1 MKNTIKSSKKD
12 DLELFYIGQIDEN
25 FIFKNYKELLENS
38 KNFLENLKS
47 AFCFVLKLGDD
58 EYFAARSLFNPAEI
72 FCYFDGRKFSFN
84 FSQDELLK
92 SIKKELD
99 LSALSEYLS
108 FCRSHK
114 SFFKNVFFCEAGS
127 FLHYKNKQLKIEVFD
142 DLKGLCAN
150 FLSKEEIEQKILN
163 TLSFEIKQNLHKNPA
178 CLLSGG
184 LDSSVLCALFQKT
197 KKQKIAAF
205 NLGFKDALHYD
216 ESAFA
221 RLSADFIG
229 CDLQRV
235 NITRNDFISEFESL
249 FDYACEPLADS
260 ATLAL
265 KFLSKK
271 IKEFGYECAFSAEG
285 SDECFLGYDL
295 YFRVLEF
302 YKYDIP
308 PAKYPQISKDS
319 EYLRRKA
326 KNLPIYGGFC
336 EVFTAFQKE
345 LLFKNSPQFTLFEPI
360 KKYENSYENFSQM
373 RFMDLKIASNS
384 TILKKLSMM
393 DIELFTPFLS
403 LAKFALKIPNPS
415 PNNEPKELLKNLA
428 KKQKLLPNEIIFR
441 KKKGLSTPFLEWILK
456 DCSAS
461 KEILKC
467 NEILNFTLFD
477 EDFVFKLEQKARRGR
492 FKQHL
497 WTLLV
502 FSKWLQKHFG

>member
-12 DLELFYIGQIDEN
+12 HLELFYTGQIDPD
-25 FIFKNYKELLENS
+25 FIFKNSKELLKKPKE
-38 KNFLENLKS
+38 FLKNLKFP
-47 AFCFVLKLGDD
+47 FCFVLRADD
-58 EYFAARSLFNPAEI
+58 EYFIARSLFNPIEI
-72 FCYFDGRKFSFN
+72 FSYFDGQKFSFD

-92 SIKKELD
+92 SVKKELNLD
-99 LSALSEYLS
+99 ALSEYLS
-108 FCRSHK
+108 FCRSSK

-127 FLHYKNKQLKIEVFD
+127 FLHYKNKQLKIEIFD
-142 DLKGLCAN
+142 DLKGICPDNLN
-150 FLSKEEIEQKILN
+150 KEEIEQKILN
-163 TLSFEIKQNLHKNPA
+163 TLNSQIEQNLDKNPA

-184 LDSSVLCALFQKT
+184 LDSSLLCALFQRMKN
-197 KKQKIAAF
+197 QKVVAF
-205 NLGFKDALHYD
+205 NLAFKDEAHYD

-221 RLSADFIG
+221 SLVADFIG
-229 CDLQRV
+229 CDLRTI
-235 NITRNDFISEFESL
+235 NITQNDFIGEFESL
-249 FDYACEPLADS
+249 FDYASEPLADS
-260 ATLAL
+260 AVLAL

-271 IKEFGYECAFSAEG
+271 IKEDGLEHAFSAEG
-285 SDECFLGYDL
+285 GDECFLGYDL

-308 PAKYPQISKDS
+308 RAKYPQISKDS

-345 LLFKNSPQFTLFEPI
+345 LLFKNSPQFALFEPI

-373 RFMDLKIASNS
+373 RFMDFKIASNS

-393 DIELFTPFLS
+393 DISLFTPFLS
-403 LAKFALKIPNPS
+403 LAKFALSISNPS
-415 PNNEPKELLKNLA
+415 PNKEPKELLKNLA
-428 KKQKLLPNEIIFR
+428 KEQKLLPENIIYR

-456 DCSAS
+456 DLCVS

-467 NEILNFTLFD
+467 NEILSFRLFD
-477 EDFVFKLEQKARRGR
+477 EDFVFELERKARRGR

-497 WTLLV
+497 WTLLI

>member
-12 DLELFYIGQIDEN
+12 DLELFYTGQIKPD
-25 FIFKNYKELLENS
+25 FIFANYKELLENS
-38 KNFLENLKS
+38 KDFLKNSKS
-47 AFCFVLKLGDD
+47 PFCFALKISND
-58 EYFAARSLFNPAEI
+58 EYFIARSLFNPIEI
-72 FCYFDGRKFSFN
+72 FCYFDGEKFSFS

-92 SIKKELD
+92 SVKKELD
-99 LSALSEYLS
+99 LDALSEYLS
-108 FCRSHK
+108 FCRSSK

-127 FLHYKNKQLKIEVFD
+127 FLHYKNKQLKIEPFD
-142 DLKGLCAN
+142 DLKGFCSDD
-150 FLSKEEIEQKILN
+150 LSSEEIEQKILN
-163 TLSFEIKQNLHKNPA
+163 TLNSQIEQNTHKNPA

-184 LDSSVLCALFQKT
+184 LDSSLLCALFQKQ
-197 KKQKIAAF
+197 KNQKIKAF
-205 NLGFKDALHYD
+205 NLAFKDEPHYD

-221 RLSADFIG
+221 SLAADFIG

-235 NITRNDFISEFESL
+235 NITQNDFLQEFENL
-249 FDYACEPLADS
+249 FDYSLEPLADS

-271 IKEFGYECAFSAEG
+271 IKDFGYDFAFSAEG
-285 SDECFLGYDL
+285 GDECFLGYDL

-308 PAKYPQISKDS
+308 RAKYPQISKDS

-345 LLFKNSPQFTLFEPI
+345 LLFKNSPQFAAFEPI
-360 KKYENSYENFSQM
+360 KKYENSYENFTGM
-373 RFMDLKIASNS
+373 RFMDFRIASNS

-393 DIELFTPFLS
+393 DIRLFTPFLS
-403 LAKFALKIPNPS
+403 LAKFSLKIPNPS
-415 PNNEPKELLKNLA
+415 PNNQPKELLKNLA
-428 KKQKLLPNEIIFR
+428 KKHNLLPENIIYR

-456 DCSAS
+456 DFCAS

-467 NEILNFTLFD
+467 NEIVNFRLFD
-477 EDFVFKLEQKARRGR
+477 EDFVCELERKARRGR

-497 WTLLV
+497 WTLLI